1 MLHLQHFTLF
11 DTIILGDDK
20 MTNLFDN
27 ISEKNIEK
35 LKHILKANT
44 IIYPKGV
51 NILSNIN
58 REDYIAIIDL
68 GSAQLELTDYD
79 GNKNLIEDI
88 SAGEIIGTLTY
99 SLKQEEISCITKEKT
114 QITFIEYNQITNDEI
129 IKVDSYIIFIKNL
142 IKVLS
147 EQVNMRNQRIELL
160 TKKTTR
166 DKLLDYFKMMSKE
179 KGTKTFTIPISYT
192 ELAAYLSVD
201 RSAMMREISYLKEDG
216 FLRTN
221 GRKISLLY

>member
-58 REDYIAIIDL
+58 RDDYIAIIDL
-68 GSAQLELTDYD
+68 GSVQLELTDYD

-129 IKVDSYIIFIKNL
+129 IKADSYIIFIKNL

-147 EQVNMRNQRIELL
+147 GQVNMRNQRIELL

-179 KGTKTFTIPISYT
+179 KGSKTFTIPISYT